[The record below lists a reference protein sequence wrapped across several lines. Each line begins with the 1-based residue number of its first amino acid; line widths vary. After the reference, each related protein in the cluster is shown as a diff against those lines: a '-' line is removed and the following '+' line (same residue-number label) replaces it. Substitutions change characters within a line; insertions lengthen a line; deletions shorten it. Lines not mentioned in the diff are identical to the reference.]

1 MGAGNETD
9 SIHIVSCSWFIVPI
23 YYVSLCTNRF
33 NLFGKGSS
41 KMSKKQCKKQ
51 CKYILYLKNAK
62 GVYEPTA
69 IGYFKDLVPLAF
81 GHTAWIKSLGKEE

>member
-9 SIHIVSCSWFIVPI
+9 SIHIVSCSWCIVST
-23 YYVSLCTNRF
+23 YYVTLCTHWF

-41 KMSKKQCKKQ
+41 KMSKKQ

-69 IGYFKDLVPLAF
+69 IGYFNDLVPLAF